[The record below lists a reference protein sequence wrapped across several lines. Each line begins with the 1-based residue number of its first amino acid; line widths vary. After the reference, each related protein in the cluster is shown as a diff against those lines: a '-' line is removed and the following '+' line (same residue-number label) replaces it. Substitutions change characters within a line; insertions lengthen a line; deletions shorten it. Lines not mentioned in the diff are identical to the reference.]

1 MKKDKWKNMSRQ
13 KLHKKK
19 AKRNFDQRL
28 SENMNYD
35 DFLLG
40 GKK

>member
-28 SENMNYD
+28 YENMSFD
-35 DFLLG
+35 SFLG
-40 GKK
+40 GRK

>member
-1 MKKDKWKNMSRQ
+1 MKKIKWKNMSKQ

-19 AKRNFDQRL
+19 AKRNFEQRL
-28 SENMNYD
+28 YENMN
-35 DFLLG
+35 FNNFLG

>member
-1 MKKDKWKNMSRQ
+1 MKKDKWKNMPRQ

-28 SENMNYD
+28 SENLNYD

-40 GKK
+40 SKK

>member
-1 MKKDKWKNMSRQ
+1 MKKDKWKNMPRQ

-19 AKRNFDQRL
+19 SKRNFEQRL
-28 SENMNYD
+28 YENMNYD

>member
-35 DFLLG
+35 DFLG

>member
-1 MKKDKWKNMSRQ
+1 MEKDKWKNMSKE

-19 AKRNFDQRL
+19 VKRNFEQRL
-28 SENMNYD
+28 SENISFDN
-35 DFLLG
+35 FLG

>member
-1 MKKDKWKNMSRQ
+1 MKKDKWKNMSKE

-19 AKRNFDQRL
+19 AKRNFEQRL
-28 SENMNYD
+28 SENISFD
-35 DFLLG
+35 SFLG

>member
-1 MKKDKWKNMSRQ
+1 MKRDKWKNMPRQ

-19 AKRNFDQRL
+19 SKRNFEQRL
-28 SENMNYD
+28 YENVSFD
-35 DFLLG
+35 SFLG

>member
-1 MKKDKWKNMSRQ
+1 MEKDKWKNMSKE

-19 AKRNFDQRL
+19 AKRNFEQRL
-28 SENMNYD
+28 SENMSFDN
-35 DFLLG
+35 FLG

>member
-1 MKKDKWKNMSRQ
+1 MKKDKWRNMSKE

-19 AKRNFDQRL
+19 AKRNFAQRL

-35 DFLLG
+35 DFLG